1 MLNGIS
7 DLSFISIN
15 FNNMK
20 LHFSN
25 DAITN
30 SRYRKIKSVINALK
44 VEVQE
49 VKHDAHT
56 DLSGLSPFNT
66 LPLLET
72 SEGTFFSSNTIVR
85 YLAASSN
92 QLYGADL
99 FQRGLVDQWL
109 DITTCDFEA
118 AVAAV
123 AIAKEGR
130 DVEGAKIVADINK
143 FLGFVEK
150 HLAGR
155 KFLVGD
161 SVTIADFS
169 VATSIAVIL
178 TSLGEEDRKPYQNI
192 VAWYTALVE
201 GDATVGS
208 KDFPKESHKPFKVK
222 KDKKGGDKKAEKKE
236 EKPANDDDFDP
247 FADDGDA
254 PKAAPKPKAE
264 PKAKKPKP
272 VAKSIVVFD
281 VKIYEEG
288 FDLDGLWEKIK
299 AEVVIE
305 GLVWNPTPKKIPVVG
320 NIYKLQ
326 CGCVIEDDKVA
337 TDDIFDKITAWEDD
351 VQSIDIVSFQKL

>member
-1 MLNGIS
+1 
-7 DLSFISIN
+7 
-15 FNNMK
+15 MK

-44 VEVQE
+44 VQVEEVN
-49 VKHDAHT
+49 HDAHT

-72 SEGTFFSSNTIVR
+72 KEGTFFSSNTIIR
-85 YLAASSN
+85 YLAASSDK
-92 QLYGADL
+92 LYGSDL
-99 FQRGLVDQWL
+99 FQRGQVDQWL

-178 TSLGEEDRKPYQNI
+178 TSLGDEDRKPYQNI
-192 VAWYTALVE
+192 VSWYTALVE
-201 GDATVGS
+201 SDNTVGS
-208 KDFPKESHKPFKVK
+208 KEFPKESHKPFKVK
-222 KDKKGGDKKAEKKE
+222 KDKKAEKKAEKKE
-236 EKPANDDDFDP
+236 EKPADDDFDP
-247 FADDGDA
+247 FAEDDT
-254 PKAAPKPKAE
+254 PKAAPKPKPE
-264 PKAKKPKP
+264 PKAKKAKP
-272 VAKSIVVFD
+272 AAKSIVVFD

-288 FDLDGLWEKIK
+288 FDLDGLWEKIQK
-299 AEVVIE
+299 EVQIE
-305 GLVWNPTPKKIPVVG
+305 GLVWNPNPKKIPVVG
-320 NIYKLQ
+320 NVFKLQ
-326 CGCVIEDDKVA
+326 IGCVIEDDKVA

-351 VQSIDIVSFQKL
+351 VQSIDVVSFQKL

>member
-1 MLNGIS
+1 
-7 DLSFISIN
+7 
-15 FNNMK
+15 MK

-25 DAITN
+25 DGITN
-30 SRYRKIKSVINALK
+30 SRYRKIKAVINALK
-44 VEVQE
+44 VEVEE

-72 SEGTFFSSNTIVR
+72 KEGTFFSSNTIIR
-85 YLAASSN
+85 YLAASSDK
-92 QLYGADL
+92 LYGNNL
-99 FQRGLVDQWL
+99 YQRGLVDQWL

-130 DVEGAKIVADINK
+130 DVDGSRIVADINK
-143 FLGFVEK
+143 FLGFVEN
-150 HLAGR
+150 HLNGK

-161 SVTIADFS
+161 SATIADFS

-178 TSLGEEDRKPYQNI
+178 TSLGDEDRKPYQNVI
-192 VAWYTALVE
+192 SWYTALVE
-201 GDATVGS
+201 SDNTIGS

-222 KDKKGGDKKAEKKE
+222 KDKKAEKKVE
-236 EKPANDDDFDP
+236 KKTEKPAEDDFDP
-247 FADDGDA
+247 FADDGEAA
-254 PKAAPKPKAE
+254 PKAAAPKPKVEAK
-264 PKAKKPKP
+264 PKKPKP

-281 VKIYEEG
+281 VKVYEEE
-288 FDLDGLWEKIK
+288 FDLDALWEKIQK
-299 AEVVIE
+299 EVVIE
-305 GLVWNPTPKKIPVVG
+305 GLVWNPNPKKIPVVG
-320 NIYKLQ
+320 KVFKLQ
-326 CGCVIEDDKVA
+326 IGCVVEDDKVA